1 VAPNQQLVIVTLAA
15 LVSLMSAGCEEA
27 SSLTPDLGPKPE
39 TDAASA
45 IQSEFDALVASHHDT
60 TESSLGLSGQ
70 IRETP
75 NSVQWAF
82 DNRFGEPFD
91 IGWNQTA
98 RKRMPNPVRI
108 ALIDESF
115 DVEAPGLKHA
125 FDVDSGINLLEPNK
139 PFWFAH
145 RNGSH
150 HGNLVA
156 SIIANR
162 PVTKIDPLGVLAGHD
177 VELIPIV
184 AAGGHGP
191 AWRTPRS
198 SPEMILA
205 GLRHAIGVQADII
218 NISAGID
225 VSQEQLETLAA
236 DPIWTRLEEAGIQIV
251 CAAGNDGRNID
262 ESPIFPASI
271 PNDNVIAVMGM
282 GPTGQPSRRPL
293 ESGEWILGTNFG
305 PQTVTVAG
313 PGELVEVQARPD
325 QPELAN
331 GTSIAA
337 AFVTAALA
345 MDPRMHVMPVPGL
358 ETQCRSRGLIQL
370 PEQP

>member
-1 VAPNQQLVIVTLAA
+1 MAPNQQLVIVILTA
-15 LVSLMSAGCEEA
+15 LGSLMSAGCERESA
-27 SSLTPDLGPKPE
+27 VTTDPDPRRE
-39 TDAASA
+39 TDAARA
-45 IQSEFDALVASHHDT
+45 IKAEFDILMASHHVT
-60 TESSLGLSGQ
+60 TESSLGLSEQ

-75 NSVQWAF
+75 NGVQWAF
-82 DNRFGEPFD
+82 ENRFGEPFD
-91 IGWNQTA
+91 IGWKQTD
-98 RKRMPNPVRI
+98 RIRGPQPVRI

-125 FDVDSGINLLEPNK
+125 FDVASGINLLEPNK
-139 PFWFAH
+139 PLWSAH

-162 PVTKIDPLGVLAGHD
+162 PVTTVDPLGVLAGHE

-198 SPEMILA
+198 NPEMILA
-205 GLRHAIGVQADII
+205 GLRHAISVQADLI

-225 VSQEQLETLAA
+225 VSPELLRKLAA
-236 DPIWTRLEEAGIQIV
+236 DPIWRQLEEAGIQVV

-262 ESPIFPASI
+262 DSPIFPASI

-305 PQTVTVAG
+305 LRTVAVAG

-325 QPELAN
+325 RPELAN